1 MLLSLNNA
9 SLRIFWTTTHRLIR
23 DYELT
28 IVMKL
33 TLNGGLSLYVALG
46 WTRIYHVGHSMTTT
60 VDKLFPLVVAGSSPP
75 RLCWHSRKNGLN
87 QFYLATCDCVYSK
100 NYVVF
105 FSKSKHGFFHTWPLM
120 RYVSEV
126 WKKKFISWNIFMSPK
141 WYVTW
146 WVTHN

>member
-1 MLLSLNNA
+1 MHQVKNISCNTDPGSFWTFFQKLSSEMLLSLNNA

-75 RLCWHSRKNGLN
+75 RLC
-87 QFYLATCDCVYSK
+87 
-100 NYVVF
+100 
-105 FSKSKHGFFHTWPLM
+105 
-120 RYVSEV
+120 
-126 WKKKFISWNIFMSPK
+126 
-141 WYVTW
+141 
-146 WVTHN
+146 